1 MGGDAVGIV
10 LERAP
15 TGTAMGGMNMSNA
28 LAAAMGTDA
37 GAAAGMIG
45 GMQAQMGGASASSS
59 YGGAYG
65 GGGASAYGGA
75 DPPAASGN
83 VGLALDMIEADVVMG
98 KPLIIKPT
106 ASFSSNGAV
115 NKLLSDPNAKWTVHK
130 LANRVSFMRQVSRR
144 VTLFRKNTLTTTII
158 ICVTKCKMFNIACI
172 LSPSRT
178 GSPKFGTPKHIEY
191 RNISCPYQSSPPLRN
206 R

>member
-1 MGGDAVGIV
+1 M
-10 LERAP
+10 
-15 TGTAMGGMNMSNA
+15 AMGGMNMSNA

-37 GAAAGMIG
+37 GA
-45 GMQAQMGGASASSS
+45 GGASASSS

-75 DPPAASGN
+75 DPPAANGN

-115 NKLLSDPNAKWTVHK
+115 SKLLSDPNAKWTVHK
-130 LANRVSFMRQVSRR
+130 LANRVSFMRQVSRL
-144 VTLFRKNTLTTTII
+144 VTTLFRKNTLT
-158 ICVTKCKMFNIACI
+158 KN
-172 LSPSRT
+172 
-178 GSPKFGTPKHIEY
+178 
-191 RNISCPYQSSPPLRN
+191 
-206 R
+206 